1 MYARSTTIHGNPQNL
16 DEGIAFVR
24 DTVMPAVQE
33 LDGCVG
39 LSMLCDRDSGRCI
52 TTTAWADAEAMRRS
66 ADRVRDIRARAAEIL
81 GGVAEVDEWEIALLH
96 RMDEAPEGACCRV
109 VWGRGD
115 PAQTDDRISTFRMAM
130 LPRLDELAGFCSVSM
145 LVDRQG
151 GRGVTATVYESRDAM
166 NRAADQAM
174 SMREEFGR
182 QMGVEITEV
191 AEFEL
196 VLAHLRVPETV

>member
-52 TTTAWADAEAMRRS
+52 TTTAWADAEAIRRS

>member
-52 TTTAWADAEAMRRS
+52 TTTAWADAEAMRRI

-96 RMDEAPEGACCRV
+96 RMDEAPRVPVAGLSGGAVTRRRRTTGSARSAWPCCRGSTS
-109 VWGRGD
+109 W
-115 PAQTDDRISTFRMAM
+115 PASAASACWSTD
-130 LPRLDELAGFCSVSM
+130 
-145 LVDRQG
+145 
-151 GRGVTATVYESRDAM
+151 
-166 NRAADQAM
+166 RAAGA
-174 SMREEFGR
+174 
-182 QMGVEITEV
+182 
-191 AEFEL
+191 
-196 VLAHLRVPETV
+196 